1 MGIARNDIKL
11 WKIKNGINPFKKL
24 VGGIGLNCA
33 SLVRTG
39 AHRPLGDRRISI
51 RLVLVVEPTPLVL
64 RPIPNKK
71 RG

>member
-1 MGIARNDIKL
+1 MKT
-11 WKIKNGINPFKKL
+11 KNKKAGFCRSFFTNL

-51 RLVLVVEPTPLVL
+51 RLVLVVEPTPVGSS
-64 RPIPNKK
+64 PNTK
-71 RG
+71 